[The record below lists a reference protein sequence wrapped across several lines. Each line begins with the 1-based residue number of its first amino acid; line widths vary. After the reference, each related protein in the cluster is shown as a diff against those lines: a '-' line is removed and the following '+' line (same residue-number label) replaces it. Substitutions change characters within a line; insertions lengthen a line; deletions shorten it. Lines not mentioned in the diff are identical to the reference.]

1 MTTRRYRITVQG
13 RSYDVEVGDVSQSP
27 VTVTVDGVDYTVD
40 LPGGAETARP
50 QSPAPAPER
59 PAEPPP
65 RPAQRQAAPP
75 RPAQPAAGGNE
86 VRAVMPGRVL
96 TVNIAP
102 GDVVTQGQPL
112 LVVESMKM
120 ENTVASPRDGTIGA
134 VHVGEGDT
142 VQHGQT
148 LVEFE

>member
-13 RSYDVEVGDVSQSP
+13 RSYDVEVSDVSQSP
-27 VTVTVDGVDYTVD
+27 VTVTVDGVDYAVD
-40 LPGGAETARP
+40 LPGGAETAM
-50 QSPAPAPER
+50 QSPAPAPGR

-65 RPAQRQAAPP
+65 QPAQRQAAPP

-96 TVNIAP
+96 TVNIAA

-120 ENTVASPRDGTIGA
+120 ENTVASPRDGTIRV
-134 VHVGEGDT
+134 VHVAEGDT